1 MIARALRERP
11 ARPYVFTKCSRIW
24 TSTGNKF
31 QEPQLSRNLAV
42 VERVREIGAA
52 RHGRSPGE
60 VAVAWTLGHPAVTGA
75 IVGFRR
81 PEQVDD
87 LTGAADFR
95 LTADERAE
103 VDSL

>member
-11 ARPYVFTKCSRIW
+11 ARPSVFTKCSRIW
-24 TSTGNKF
+24 DEHGKQF

-42 VERVREIGAA
+42 AERVREIGA

-60 VAVAWTLGHPAVTGA
+60 VAVAWTLAHPAVTGA

-87 LTGAADFR
+87 LIGASDFR
-95 LTADERAE
+95 LSPDERAE